1 MTPGGFLTPPVH
13 LTEFFDLDPTPV
25 DGCSVCKEKAEERR
39 QALDAGFV
47 AVAACAAVE
56 IGRIRGIGW
65 GPAVS
70 PHRMRVEE
78 IPEGGRTDSP
88 ARTRGRP
95 RPDGRPLVFRGRDRI
110 RTCVTGFAVRSLNRS
125 GTRP

>member
-56 IGRIRGIGW
+56 IGRHPG
-65 GPAVS
+65 
-70 PHRMRVEE
+70 HRVGACGESSQNA
-78 IPEGGRTDSP
+78 GGGGT
-88 ARTRGRP
+88 GR
-95 RPDGRPLVFRGRDRI
+95 
-110 RTCVTGFAVRSLNRS
+110 RSY
-125 GTRP
+125 G